1 VPEERD
7 PISPAEQAQ
16 APPSEEDESL
26 VRRAQGGDARAF
38 EALYRAH
45 VDRVYALCLRMS
57 ADRVRAERLTQDA
70 FVRCWEKLGT
80 FRGESRFSSWL
91 YRMTVNVV
99 LNDQRSRKRR
109 HLKLESTGDLGRY
122 GSAAP
127 VGKMEETI
135 DVERAL
141 ADLPE
146 AARTVLVLYGIEGY
160 KYREI
165 AEITGLAEGTV
176 KAQIHRA
183 RKLLEQALGRG
194 EQEEKDS

>member
-1 VPEERD
+1 MPEERD

-16 APPSEEDESL
+16 APLSEQDESL
-26 VRRAQGGDARAF
+26 VRRAQGGDAQAF
-38 EALYRAH
+38 EELYRTH

-57 ADRVRAERLTQDA
+57 ADRERAEQLTQDT

-80 FRGESRFSSWL
+80 FRGESLFSSWL
-91 YRMTVNVV
+91 YRMAVNVV

-109 HLKLESTGDLGRY
+109 HLRLESTGDLGRY
-122 GSAAP
+122 GRAAP
-127 VGKMEETI
+127 EGMTEETI

-141 ADLPE
+141 AGLPE
-146 AARTVLVLYGIEGY
+146 AARTALVLYGIQGY

-165 AEITGLAEGTV
+165 AEMTGLAEGTV

-183 RKLLEQALGRG
+183 RKLLNESLHKTGNETR
-194 EQEEKDS
+194 ES

>member
-1 VPEERD
+1 MPEETD
-7 PISPAEQAQ
+7 PISPAEQATS
-16 APPSEEDESL
+16 PLSGEDESL
-26 VRRAQGGDARAF
+26 IGRAQGGEARAF
-38 EALYRAH
+38 EELYRTH

-57 ADRVRAERLTQDA
+57 ADRERAEQLTQDT

-91 YRMTVNVV
+91 FRMAVNVV

-109 HLKLESTGDLGRY
+109 HLRLESTGDLGRY
-122 GSAAP
+122 ARAVPEGRT
-127 VGKMEETI
+127 EERI

-141 ADLPE
+141 AGLPE
-146 AARTVLVLYGIEGY
+146 AARNALVLYGIEGY

-165 AEITGLAEGTV
+165 AEMTGLAEGTV

-183 RKLLEQALGRG
+183 RKLLEEALYRTA
-194 EQEEKDS
+194 EETRES

>member
-1 VPEERD
+1 MPEERD

-16 APPSEEDESL
+16 APLSEEDGSL
-26 VRRAQGGDARAF
+26 VRRAQDGDERAF
-38 EALYRAH
+38 EELYRTH

-57 ADRVRAERLTQDA
+57 ADRERAEQLTQDT

-80 FRGESRFSSWL
+80 FREESLFSSWL
-91 YRMTVNVV
+91 YRMAVNVV

-109 HLKLESTGDLGRY
+109 HLRLESTGDLGRY
-122 GSAAP
+122 GRAAP
-127 VGKMEETI
+127 EGRTEERI

-141 ADLPE
+141 AGLPD
-146 AARTVLVLYGIEGY
+146 AARTALVLYGIEGY

-165 AEITGLAEGTV
+165 AEMTGRAEGTV

-183 RKLLEQALGRG
+183 RKLLQEALHGGDEGKSGR
-194 EQEEKDS
+194 

>member
-1 VPEERD
+1 MPEERD

-16 APPSEEDESL
+16 APLSEEDGSL
-26 VRRAQGGDARAF
+26 VRRAQDGDERAF
-38 EALYRAH
+38 EELYRTH

-57 ADRVRAERLTQDA
+57 ADRERAEQLTQDT

-80 FRGESRFSSWL
+80 FRGESLFSSWL
-91 YRMTVNVV
+91 YRMAVNVV

-109 HLKLESTGDLGRY
+109 HLRLESTGDLGRY
-122 GSAAP
+122 GRAAP
-127 VGKMEETI
+127 EGRTEERI

-141 ADLPE
+141 AGLPD
-146 AARTVLVLYGIEGY
+146 AARTALVLYGIEGY

-165 AEITGLAEGTV
+165 AEMTGLAEGTV

-183 RKLLEQALGRG
+183 RKLLQEALHGGDEGKSGR
-194 EQEEKDS
+194 

>member
-7 PISPAEQAQ
+7 PISPAQQAE
-16 APPSEEDESL
+16 APLSEEDESL
-26 VRRAQGGDARAF
+26 VRRAQRGDARAF
-38 EALYRAH
+38 EALYRDH

-57 ADRVRAERLTQDA
+57 ADRARAERLTQDT
-70 FVRCWEKLGT
+70 FVRCWEKLDT

-91 YRMTVNVV
+91 YRLTVNVV

-122 GSAAP
+122 GRAVP
-127 VGKMEETI
+127 DGGVEETI

-141 ADLPE
+141 AELPE
-146 AARTVLVLYGIEGY
+146 AARTALVLYGIEGY

-165 AEITGLAEGTV
+165 AEMTGLAEGTV

-183 RKLLEQALGRG
+183 RKLLEKALGRG
-194 EQEEKDS
+194 EEGKKET